1 MAVRWAWSMN
11 AAASVL
17 GSALSICC
25 AIYIGLQNT
34 LLLGALCYVA
44 AALVLFATAR
54 YRRQP
59 DRAYAHAS

>member
-1 MAVRWAWSMN
+1 MN

-44 AALVLFATAR
+44 ASLVLFMTAR
-54 YRRQP
+54 YRRLP
-59 DRAYAHAS
+59 DRVFSHAT